1 MRVHEYVHAHYMRLV
16 YSSSLEAGNFF
27 FFCFAPKKYER
38 MNEKLD
44 SVWPIWASEIN
55 QKDLVLAKRQNY
67 RKKFLKLAAAFIEF
81 IVFKIFFVILLLWK
95 HFLTTGN
102 DGIIKLVT
110 IFTFS
115 YGISK
120 RASG

>member
-1 MRVHEYVHAHYMRLV
+1 MRVHEYMHAHYMRLV
-16 YSSSLEAGNFF
+16 YSSSFF
-27 FFCFAPKKYER
+27 FFAPKKYER

-67 RKKFLKLAAAFIEF
+67 RKKAAAFIEF

>member
-1 MRVHEYVHAHYMRLV
+1 
-16 YSSSLEAGNFF
+16 
-27 FFCFAPKKYER
+27 

-67 RKKFLKLAAAFIEF
+67 GKKFLKLAAAFIEF
-81 IVFKIFFVILLLWK
+81 IVFKIFFVILPLWK

>member
-1 MRVHEYVHAHYMRLV
+1 MWVHEYMHAHYMRLV

-27 FFCFAPKKYER
+27 FFFAPKKYEQ

-67 RKKFLKLAAAFIEF
+67 RKKFLKLAAVFIEF